1 MQIAEETTIQKQY
14 KAGLNYL
21 KQMGFTDA
29 WPEYE
34 RFKAGDQ
41 WPAPTAKTKTLPRP
55 VFNIVRY
62 IQNHK
67 VSSVMNE
74 NVNMLFSAQENV
86 NGMPENEEAA
96 AQRAQEAGD
105 LFTRFSAT
113 TWENLKQDELN
124 EESLESCSNTGTG
137 IWHYYWDNEVKGG
150 LIRPYQ
156 GEMVGEVLDPIN
168 VFFGNPQ
175 HRKVQKQPYIIIS
188 SRESLDAV
196 RKEAKANNL
205 SAEKVL
211 MINADKET
219 QAEAYDSA
227 KRELD
232 GSEKVTLLTK
242 YWKEDGKIFFSKEAA
257 GQTVKPK
264 TDTGFVLYPIVVM
277 QWERRKKAIHG
288 VGDAEGIIPNQKAI
302 NFLMAMQLL
311 SVQLTG
317 WPKVVYN
324 PNFIDAK
331 SLNNDPSQAIPDQSP
346 PGQRSIDYLTPGP
359 VSPLAK
365 GLVEAFIDYTKM
377 LSSAQDA
384 STGDISS
391 GNLNASAIMLLQKA
405 AGVPIESIKKRFY
418 RAIEDIGRVWEQF
431 WKVRYNTTRRVN
443 LKDDDGE
450 EYSQDFKGSDYA
462 GIELNLKIDV
472 GPASTYSEEL
482 MMSSLDKLFDGEK
495 ITLEDYLEFA
505 PKNVIPFKDRL
516 LKRIEERQQQQA
528 AQEAAMQQMQ
538 AQQPQEDPAA
548 AQQAQLQQQLALKQ
562 QDHANRMELEQV
574 KAQTQLQ
581 QAAMRQ
587 PPVTK

>member
-1 MQIAEETTIQKQY
+1 MQTAEETTIQKQY
-14 KAGLNYL
+14 KAGLNYMQ
-21 KQMGFTDA
+21 QMGFTDA

-41 WPAPTAKTKTLPRP
+41 WPKPTAKTKTMPRP
-55 VFNIVRY
+55 VFNIIRY

-86 NGMPENEEAA
+86 NGMPEEAEA
-96 AQRAQEAGD
+96 EVKRAQEAGD

-113 TWENLKQDELN
+113 TWENSKQDELN
-124 EESLESCSNTGTG
+124 EEALESCSSVGTG
-137 IWHYYWDNEVKGG
+137 IWHYYWDSSRKGG
-150 LIRPYQ
+150 LTRPYQ

-175 HRKVQKQPYIIIS
+175 QRKVQKQPYIIIS
-188 SRESLDAV
+188 SREPLDV
-196 RKEAKANNL
+196 VKKEATANGL
-205 SAEKVL
+205 SADKL
-211 MINADKET
+211 LFISADKET
-219 QAEAYDSA
+219 QVEAYDPA

-242 YWKEDGKIFFSKEAA
+242 YWKEDGKIYFSKEAS

-264 TDTGFVLYPIVVM
+264 QDTGFTLYPIIVM
-277 QWERRKKAIHG
+277 QWERRKKSIHG
-288 VGDAEGIIPNQKAI
+288 VGDTEGIIPNQKAI

-317 WPKVVYN
+317 WPKMVYN

-359 VSPLAK
+359 VSSLAN
-365 GLVEAFIDYTKM
+365 GLVESFMDYTKM

-384 STGDISS
+384 STGDMSS
-391 GNLNASAIMLLQKA
+391 GNLNATAIMLLQKA
-405 AGVPIESIKKRFY
+405 AGVPIETIKKRFY

-443 LKDDDGE
+443 LENDDGE
-450 EYSQDFKGSDYA
+450 EYSQEFTGTDYA
-462 GIELNLKIDV
+462 DIELNLKIDV

-482 MMSSLDKLFDGEK
+482 MMSSLDKLFDSQQ

-516 LKRIEERQQQQA
+516 LKRIKERQEQQV
-528 AQEAAMQQMQ
+528 AQEQAMQQMQ

-548 AQQAQLQQQLALKQ
+548 AQEAQLQQQLALKQ

-581 QAAMRQ
+581 QAAMKQ
-587 PPVTK
+587 PESK